1 MKVLLIEDEKDMAN
15 LVSISLKSLN
25 LAVDIAEDG
34 EEGLSLAL
42 TNYYDLIISD
52 YNLPSLTGREII
64 EKIRSEGKNTPIL
77 VLSVRSE
84 IRDRV
89 EVLNLGADDYLSK
102 PYNFAELEA
111 RIKAL
116 LRRPEKIKN
125 ATLKIGNLEL
135 TPNKFLVTKNG
146 KRIILASKEF
156 ALLQY
161 LMENQGEILS
171 RQEIMEHVWDDNV
184 DAFSNTIEVH
194 IMNLRRKVDDPKNP
208 MIFTYSNRG
217 YKIDTER

>member
-1 MKVLLIEDEKDMAN
+1 MRVLLIEDEQDMAN

-25 LAVDIAEDG
+25 LAVDVAEDG
-34 EEGLSLAL
+34 KKGLDLAL
-42 TNYYDLIISD
+42 TNYYDLIITD
-52 YNLPSLTGREII
+52 YNLPFLTGREII
-64 EKIRSEGKNTPIL
+64 QKIRSEGKNTPIL

-102 PYNFAELEA
+102 PYNFSELEA

-116 LRRPEKIKN
+116 LRRPERIKS
-125 ATLKIGNLEL
+125 TILKIGDIEL
-135 TPNKFLVTKNG
+135 NPNRFLVTKNG
-146 KRIILASKEF
+146 KRISLVSKEF

-161 LMENQGEILS
+161 LIENQGEILS
-171 RQEIMEHVWDDNV
+171 KQEIMEHVWDENADP
-184 DAFSNTIEVH
+184 FSNTIEVH
-194 IMNLRRKVDDPKNP
+194 IMNLRKKIEDPKHP